1 MPRSPKKTALL
12 SPSPADETAPLE
24 LDLLQALMA
33 EAEINSDLTA
43 VEESDETDEEAL
55 PALLPLVPIRDNV
68 YFPHMIFPLL
78 VGRERSVKAMEA
90 ASESEARYVI
100 LAAQKNVLIEDPE
113 PGDIYEVGII
123 AEVMQLFKMPDNTV
137 RVMLEGIRRVRLS
150 DFVQTDPFMQVRIIP
165 LFAEDAEGEAT
176 NEASPPLETEALVRT
191 ISAQFER
198 IVAEGKNIPPEV
210 LANLAQISEPGQI
223 ADTIIPYLSL
233 RVEEKQG
240 LLETLSVGERL
251 QKLGAVLHKEFEIL
265 EVQKNIRARVE
276 REMEGNQREFILRE
290 QLKAIQQELGERVS
304 PFGDDKDGEET
315 EWREKISAAQM
326 PEAVQERALKEL
338 DRWEKTPLA
347 SPESGIIRNYL
358 DWLVS
363 MPWSVSTD
371 ETLEMSEA
379 EAILDEDHWGLEKV
393 KERMLEFLAVRKLA
407 GSALKGPILCLV
419 GPPGVGKTSLGKS
432 VARALGRKFIRV
444 SLGGVRDEAEIR
456 GHRRTY
462 VGAMPGRIIQAIKQ
476 SGVRNP
482 VFLLDEMDKMGS
494 DFRGDP
500 SSALLEALDPEQNSE
515 FSDHYLEAPFDLSD
529 VLFLATAN
537 LLDPIS
543 PALRDRMEV
552 ISFSGY
558 IEAEKLAIASRYLV
572 PKQVENHGLTAD
584 LLAFEPDALRLLIRE
599 YTREAGVRNLER
611 EIGAICRKV
620 ARRVAS
626 GDTAPITVTQADIKG
641 FLGGRRFS
649 WGVAEE
655 NDEVGTATGLVYTET
670 GGDTVSIE
678 VALTRSPLAINADGE
693 NKNGPL
699 PDGRLLLTGQLGD
712 VMKESAQ
719 TAWTF
724 VKSRRGKLGLP
735 EDAGVGWDIHVHV
748 PAGAVPKDGPSAGV
762 TLATALASAVSGRPV
777 RKDFA
782 MTGEITLRGKV
793 LPVGGVKEKVIA
805 AHRAGVRQII
815 LPDENEKDLEDIPVD
830 VKNDLCFTFVK
841 TGDEVLKL
849 ALMPPAKTTAKP
861 KP

>member
-1 MPRSPKKTALL
+1 MEEAESQIKGDKSGSKAAAATVGEVESETNAFVL
-12 SPSPADETAPLE
+12 PAD
-24 LDLLQALMA
+24 
-33 EAEINSDLTA
+33 
-43 VEESDETDEEAL
+43 
-55 PALLPLVPIRDNV
+55 LPLVPIRDNV
-68 YFPHMIFPLL
+68 YFPHMIFPLF
-78 VGRERSVKAMEA
+78 VGRDRSVKAVEA
-90 ASESEARYVI
+90 AAESEARTVV
-100 LAAQKNVLIEDPE
+100 LAAQKQVLTEDPE
-113 PGDIYEVGII
+113 PSDIYDIGIL
-123 AEVMQLFKMPDNTV
+123 AEVMQLFKMPDGTV
-137 RVMLEGIRRVRLS
+137 RVMLEGGKRVRLS
-150 DFVQTDPFMQVRIIP
+150 DFAQTEPYLLVHATP
-165 LFAEDAEGEAT
+165 LDAENAAT
-176 NEASPPLETEALVRT
+176 GDGLPVESEALVRT
-191 ISAQFER
+191 ITTQFEK
-198 IVAEGKNIPPEV
+198 IVSEGKNIPPEV
-210 LANLAQISEPGQI
+210 LANLSQLSDAGQI

-233 RVEEKQG
+233 RVEEKQA

-251 QKLGAVLHKEFEIL
+251 EKLGTVLHKEFEIL

-276 REMEGNQREFILRE
+276 KEMEGNQREFILRE
-290 QLKAIQQELGERVS
+290 QLKAIQQELGERPS
-304 PFGDDKDGEET
+304 PFGDDKDGEEN
-315 EWREKISAAQM
+315 EWREKIEAAQM

-363 MPWSVSTD
+363 MPWSKTTD
-371 ETLEMSEA
+371 DTLEMSEA

-407 GSALKGPILCLV
+407 GSALKGPILCFV

-462 VGAMPGRIIQAIKQ
+462 VGAMPGRIVQAIKQ
-476 SGVRNP
+476 AGVKNP

-500 SSALLEALDPEQNSE
+500 SAALLEALDPEQNRE

-537 LLDPIS
+537 LLDTIS

-572 PKQVENHGLTAD
+572 PKQIENHGLTAE
-584 LLAFEPDALRLLIRE
+584 LITFEPDALRHLIRE

-611 EIGAICRKV
+611 EIGAICRKI
-620 ARRVAS
+620 ARRVAG
-626 GDTAPITVTQADIKG
+626 GDTTPVTVTESDIKT
-641 FLGGRRFS
+641 FLGGRRFQ

-678 VALTRSPLAINADGE
+678 VALTRSPLALNGD
-693 NKNGPL
+693 NKNGHGNNGAA
-699 PDGRLLLTGQLGD
+699 DGRLQLTGQLGD

-724 VKSRRGKLGLP
+724 VKSRRGTLGLP
-735 EDAGVGWDIHVHV
+735 IDAGVGWDIHVHV

-762 TLATALASAVSGRPV
+762 TLATALASAVGGQAV
-777 RKDFA
+777 RKDVA

-815 LPDENEKDLEDIPVD
+815 LPHENEKDLEDIPAD
-830 VKNDLCFTFVK
+830 VKAGLHFEFVK

-849 ALMPPAKTTAKP
+849 ALLPLGSKENEPAATPETLSLLTEQIA
-861 KP
+861 